1 MVVGIGIVTFRL
13 HDCRSLKAKRSVVK
27 SIIGQMRNKF
37 NISVAETGSNDMHQ
51 RAEIGFALVGNDRQV
66 INSKTDK
73 GLNLI
78 DDLGLAEVID
88 SEVEIIT
95 L

>member
-1 MVVGIGIVTFRL
+1 
-13 HDCRSLKAKRSVVK
+13 
-27 SIIGQMRNKF
+27 
-37 NISVAETGSNDMHQ
+37 MHQ

-66 INSKTDK
+66 VNSKTDK
-73 GLNLI
+73 VLNLI

-88 SEVEIIT
+88 SEMEIIT

>member
-37 NISVAETGSNDMHQ
+37 KISV
-51 RAEIGFALVGNDRQV
+51 AEIGFALVGNDRQV

-73 GLNLI
+73 VLNLI

-88 SEVEIIT
+88 SEMEIIT